1 MGHNIPCPPQKS
13 KIAQLNMSILC
24 LSVNCLTIV
33 RHYRHSWHVATHHWH
48 SYRQPL
54 KYQLTTQINNTI
66 YILLAISF
74 TDKVWHVRHSKML
87 LSIVCRRKKSQLRHV
102 RRHVG
107 DMFS

>member
-54 KYQLTTQINNTI
+54 KYQLTTQINNQCQS
-66 YILLAISF
+66 LF
-74 TDKVWHVRHSKML
+74 TFYWQF
-87 LSIVCRRKKSQLRHV
+87 LSLTRY
-102 RRHVG
+102 
-107 DMFS
+107 DMSGIAKCCCQ